1 MLLQERGQL
10 SQIVST
16 VLFVLVEGQ
25 AVSDYLV
32 DEAGI
37 ELIGLSVVDLVD
49 LLDWEGK
56 QLVIKSVLGVF
67 GQATQDVGASKTE

>member
-1 MLLQERGQL
+1 MCYRIKVGIVQRHEAGYLALMLLQERGQL

-32 DEAGI
+32 NEAGI

-49 LLDWEGK
+49 LLD
-56 QLVIKSVLGVF
+56 
-67 GQATQDVGASKTE
+67 

>member
-1 MLLQERGQL
+1 MCYRIKVGIVQRHEAGNLALMLLQERGQL

-49 LLDWEGK
+49 LLD
-56 QLVIKSVLGVF
+56 
-67 GQATQDVGASKTE
+67 